1 MVNSL
6 GTGVSDFFYLPAK
19 GAVESPEQFG
29 IGLAKGS
36 LSLVKGTISG
46 IFGSVGSIT
55 GSMSKGLA
63 VASVRTCT
71 RDHSHTRCMR
81 GCRGRRGLLW
91 RRTERLFTQMAVYV
105 CCVFASV
112 CLSDGREIHREDGH
126 QAADGSEERC

>member
-19 GAVESPEQFG
+19 GAVESPEKFG

-63 VASVRTCT
+63 VASVGKRHAHD
-71 RDHSHTRCMR
+71 RHP
-81 GCRGRRGLLW
+81 LLL
-91 RRTERLFTQMAVYV
+91 RA
-105 CCVFASV
+105 
-112 CLSDGREIHREDGH
+112 
-126 QAADGSEERC
+126 